1 MLIMVMSDYAFQF
14 LSSAL
19 QGTMDN
25 LKLQLFLT
33 TYVHKRLNPPNDA
46 VKIM

>member
-1 MLIMVMSDYAFQF
+1 MLTMVMSDYAFQF

-33 TYVHKRLNPPNDA
+33 THVDKMLNSPNDA
-46 VKIM
+46 VRIM